1 MLYPELVG
9 EVEELDYA
17 CLPDRAPEGHVPRV
31 LHYKGI
37 GRKEA
42 FLNA

>member
-9 EVEELDYA
+9 EIHEIDYA
-17 CLPDRAPEGHVPRV
+17 CLPDRMIEGQVPYI
-31 LHYKGI
+31 LHYKGPA
-37 GRKEA
+37 RKEA